1 MNDKDILNSE
11 LIKTRIAELE
21 YGGENQIP
29 LTEKDIRR
37 IYVEETGKQ
46 IPAEIKIYHS
56 DNYKDP
62 NKLDSGFDGTI
73 IHFLNVKEGIN
84 QIYTITRGSEHK
96 EGGMDGENKSQE
108 TPLDWIYNAMGIFSG
123 VNESQYVSAVEFENA
138 VIKEVNKH
146 VDNEI
151 KMMRSKGSVV
161 AKDLPLLKNGIGHS
175 LGGNIIQMLNLTR
188 GGYVN
193 VVAINDAPPS
203 AYQLAAIEFKFRFD
217 LFNEFGL
224 NINDFDQI
232 YTIPPKDL
240 KAFAESY
247 YKEQGKNI
255 HHLTNEEDMLFAAS
269 ELRGFL
275 DLGSRTMLD
284 SNPEFESIR
293 ERIANLSDEDLYE
306 MQKFLVKYAPAYKA
320 GGYDGLVKAMTG
332 IDLVLL
338 QDLKSEWEGFSIT
351 DNPVD
356 TLDSAWE
363 TMKKFDEM
371 AVSLRDFIEQLP
383 VLAENI
389 PVIFSIFTDLTSE
402 EISVIEGEL
411 AGMESDVIEIRSMI
425 TDLMSMSTME
435 DLLTLNPFTFF
446 ENIKD
451 IKEQFE
457 AIDSKINGLMDR
469 FDKIFAAIDRAKL
482 DFGAAVE
489 GHSLQQVSNAL
500 AKKGRRYEGG
510 NLILYKTGADGKKIE
525 VNLSSSVR
533 IYQRGM
539 DSYEAREESLKRY
552 RAAYDAVFLDDFETR
567 KRHLLNQIQDM
578 ETNPRAFR
586 SVFNLEDSE
595 ISSIQVHEH
604 IPPLPPAFT
613 DRMEEA
619 VHHFQYQFD
628 KGRRLVTSIKTSI
641 EKMFNEEKDIAA
653 IFELR

>member
-1 MNDKDILNSE
+1 MQNEEVLNSDILRAR
-11 LIKTRIAELE
+11 LAQLE
-21 YGGENQIP
+21 YGGSNTFNIDEVRKI
-29 LTEKDIRR
+29 I
-37 IYVEETGKQ
+37 IEETGAAPPQ
-46 IPAEIKIYHS
+46 NIRIFYS
-56 DNYKDP
+56 DNMEEFDDLK
-62 NKLDSGFDGTI
+62 KEGKDSGFDGTA
-73 IHFLNVKEGIN
+73 IHFYDAEKGIN
-84 QIYTITRGSEHK
+84 QTYIITRGSENAEKLKK
-96 EGGMDGENKSQE
+96 EESGS
-108 TPLDWIYNAMGIFSG
+108 PLDWIYNSLGIYAGKETNQYRDAKLFSNII
-123 VNESQYVSAVEFENA
+123 NEEVKKFESNQNQIVVE
-138 VIKEVNKH
+138 NK
-146 VDNEI
+146 I
-151 KMMRSKGSVV
+151 Y
-161 AKDLPLLKNGIGHS
+161 GIGHS
-175 LGGNIIQMLNLTR
+175 LGGNLIQMLGILTGSYER
-188 GGYVN
+188 VY
-193 VVAINDAPPS
+193 AINDAPPS
-203 AYQLAAIEFKFRFD
+203 AYQLAAIDVPFKD
-217 LFNEFGL
+217 KLFL
-224 NINDFDQI
+224 NFNLNPNSFDQI

-240 KAFAESY
+240 KAFAETY

-284 SNPEFESIR
+284 SNPHFESIR

-320 GGYDGLVKAMTG
+320 GGYDGLIKAMTG
-332 IDLVLL
+332 IDLVLV
-338 QDLKSEWEGFSIT
+338 QDLKSEWEGFNIT

-363 TMKKFDEM
+363 TVKKFDEM

-389 PVIFSIFTDLTSE
+389 PIILSIFTDLTSE
-402 EISVIEGEL
+402 EISIIEGEL
-411 AGMESDVIEIRSMI
+411 AGMENDVIEIRSMI

-435 DLLTLNPFTFF
+435 ELLTLNPFTFY

-451 IKEQFE
+451 MTERFE
-457 AIDSKINGLMDR
+457 AIYSKINGLMDR

-552 RAAYDAVFLDDFETR
+552 QAAYDAAFLDDFDMR

-586 SVFNLEDSE
+586 SMFNLEDAE

-604 IPPLPPAFT
+604 IPPLPSAFA

>member
-1 MNDKDILNSE
+1 MNNNEVLATD
-11 LIKTRIAELE
+11 LIRARIAELE
-21 YGGENQIP
+21 YEGI
-29 LTEKDIRR
+29 TEEDIRR
-37 IYVEETGKQ
+37 IYIEETGEK
-46 IPAEIKIYHS
+46 PPVNIKVYRS
-56 DNYKDP
+56 EDFKL
-62 NKLDSGFDGTI
+62 NKNEDSGFDGTI
-73 IHFLNVKEGIN
+73 LHFYDYEKGIN
-84 QIYTITRGSEHK
+84 QTYTITRGSEHK
-96 EGGMDGENKSQE
+96 EGNSEKDR
-108 TPLDWIYNAMGIFSG
+108 PLDWIYNAMGIFSG
-123 VNESQYVSAVEFENA
+123 QNDSQFDSANQFEELVNEK
-138 VIKEVNKH
+138 IK
-146 VDNEI
+146 
-151 KMMRSKGSVV
+151 
-161 AKDLPLLKNGIGHS
+161 KDLENKSKSLGADITKEEIPLKKLGIGHS
-175 LGGNIIQMLNLTR
+175 LGGNLIQMLAITR
-188 GGYVN
+188 GDFEKVY
-193 VVAINDAPPS
+193 AINDAPPS
-203 AYQLAAIEFKFRFD
+203 AYQLAAIDSKFRGK
-217 LFNEFGL
+217 LFIEF
-224 NINDFDQI
+224 NIDETDFDQI

-240 KAFAESY
+240 KAFAETY

-284 SNPEFESIR
+284 SNPDFESIR

-320 GGYDGLVKAMTG
+320 GGYDGLIKAMTG
-332 IDLVLL
+332 IDLVLV
-338 QDLKSEWEGFSIT
+338 QDLKSEWEGFNIT

-389 PVIFSIFTDLTSE
+389 PVILSIFTDLTSE
-402 EISVIEGEL
+402 EISIIEGEL
-411 AGMESDVIEIRSMI
+411 AGMENDVIEIRSMI

-435 DLLTLNPFTFF
+435 ELLTLNPFTFY

-451 IKEQFE
+451 MTERFE
-457 AIDSKINGLMDR
+457 AIYSKINGLMDR

-552 RAAYDAVFLDDFETR
+552 QAAYDAAFLDDFDMR

-586 SVFNLEDSE
+586 SMFNLEDAE

-604 IPPLPPAFT
+604 IPPLPSAFA

>member
-1 MNDKDILNSE
+1 MGSNTVEIINSDIVRA
-11 LIKTRIAELE
+11 RIAELE
-21 YGGENQIP
+21 YGGGGTLI
-29 LTEKDIRR
+29 TEEDIRR
-37 IYVEETGKQ
+37 ILIEETGIEPPQ
-46 IPAEIKIYHS
+46 NIKVYHS
-56 DNYKDP
+56 KDYKKQYL
-62 NKLDSGFDGTI
+62 NGEFDSGFDGTI
-73 IHFLNVKEGIN
+73 IHFYDAKKGIN
-84 QIYTITRGSEHK
+84 QAYTITRGSEHNEK
-96 EGGMDGENKSQE
+96 DLKDNA
-108 TPLDWIYNAMGIFSG
+108 PLDWIYNALGIYTG
-123 VNESQYVSAVEFENA
+123 ETTNQYRHASLF
-138 VIKEVNKH
+138 NKI
-146 VDNEI
+146 VTSEI
-151 KMMRSKGSVV
+151 KSKTSVE
-161 AKDLPLLKNGIGHS
+161 LKNIGIGHS
-175 LGGNIIQMLNLTR
+175 LGGNLIQMLHLLNNNLFD
-188 GGYVN
+188 N
-193 VVAINDAPPS
+193 VYAINDAPPS
-203 AYQLAAIEFKFRFD
+203 AYQLAKLDRDFYYELANFFE
-217 LFNEFGL
+217 
-224 NINDFDQI
+224 INRRDFYQI
-232 YTIPPKDL
+232 YTIPPNDL

-320 GGYDGLVKAMTG
+320 GGYDGLIKAMTG

-389 PVIFSIFTDLTSE
+389 PVILSIFTDLTSE

-425 TDLMSMSTME
+425 TDLMSMSMME
-435 DLLTLNPFTFF
+435 DLLTLNPFTFY

-451 IKEQFE
+451 MTERFE
-457 AIDSKINGLMDR
+457 AIHSKINGLMDR

-552 RAAYDAVFLDDFETR
+552 QAAYDAVFLDDFETR
-567 KRHLLNQIQDM
+567 KRHLLSQIQDM

-586 SVFNLEDSE
+586 SVFNLEDAE

-604 IPPLPPAFT
+604 IPPLPAAFA
-613 DRMEEA
+613 DRLEEA

-641 EKMFNEEKDIAA
+641 EKMFDEEKDIAA

>member
-1 MNDKDILNSE
+1 MDDNQILYSD
-11 LIKTRIAELE
+11 LMRSRIAELE
-21 YGGENQIP
+21 YGGKEKRRI
-29 LTEKDIRR
+29 TEEDIRR
-37 IYVEETGKQ
+37 IYIEETGKKPPKN
-46 IPAEIKIYHS
+46 IVLYHS
-56 DNYKDP
+56 DDFKSPDS
-62 NKLDSGFDGTI
+62 LDSGFDGTI
-73 IHFLNVKEGIN
+73 IHFYDIENGIN
-84 QIYTITRGSEHK
+84 ESYTITRGSENK
-96 EGGMDGENKSQE
+96 EKNDS
-108 TPLDWIYNAMGIFSG
+108 TPLDWIYNAMGIYTG
-123 VNESQYVSAVEFENA
+123 VNQSQFDSAVQFDA
-138 VIKEVNKH
+138 KVTI
-146 VDNEI
+146 EI
-151 KMMRSKGSVV
+151 KKMVDKEIKLLSNKNVKVDSKDV
-161 AKDLPLLKNGIGHS
+161 DLIKYGIGHS
-175 LGGNIIQMLNLTR
+175 LGGNLIQMLHISV
-188 GGYVN
+188 GDFKN
-193 VVAINDAPPS
+193 VYAINDAPPS
-203 AYQLAAIEFKFRFD
+203 AYQLATIDRKFRKRIEEE
-217 LFNEFGL
+217 FN
-224 NINDFDQI
+224 IDSSSIDQI

-363 TMKKFDEM
+363 TMKKFDEI
-371 AVSLRDFIEQLP
+371 AVNLKNFIEQVP

-389 PVIFSIFTDLTSE
+389 PVILSIFTDLTSE

-435 DLLTLNPFTFF
+435 ELLTLNPFTFY

-586 SVFNLEDSE
+586 SVFHLDDAE

-604 IPPLPPAFT
+604 IPPLPAAFA
-613 DRMEEA
+613 DRLEEA

-641 EKMFNEEKDIAA
+641 EKMFDEEKDIAA

>member
-1 MNDKDILNSE
+1 MSNQEVLDTDLLRARLANM
-11 LIKTRIAELE
+11 E
-21 YGGENQIP
+21 YGGSDKVLLSVDE
-29 LTEKDIRR
+29 IRR
-37 IYVEETGKQ
+37 VYIEETGLEPPQ
-46 IPAEIKIYHS
+46 NITVYHS
-56 DNYKDP
+56 VDYKEDNE
-62 NKLDSGFDGTI
+62 NDSGFDGTI
-73 IHFLNVKEGIN
+73 IHFFDKDKNIN
-84 QIYTITRGSEHK
+84 QTYTITRGSENK
-96 EGGMDGENKSQE
+96 EAGDEGK
-108 TPLDWIYNAMGIFSG
+108 PLDWLYNSFGIFSG
-123 VNESQYVSAVEFENA
+123 KNEEQLLDASKFDNKVRRMIENKVNSELEGA
-138 VIKEVNKH
+138 
-146 VDNEI
+146 
-151 KMMRSKGSVV
+151 SKDKLEKLS
-161 AKDLPLLKNGIGHS
+161 LKRFGIGHS
-175 LGGNIIQMLNLTR
+175 LGGNLIQMLNIIN
-188 GGYVN
+188 GNYNKVY
-193 VVAINDAPPS
+193 AINDAPPS
-203 AYQLAAIEFKFRFD
+203 AYQLFYVD
-217 LFNEFGL
+217 DNFNRHVQIHF
-224 NINDFDQI
+224 NVPNDNLDQV
-232 YTIPPKDL
+232 YDIPPRDL
-240 KAFAESY
+240 IAFAESY

-284 SNPEFESIR
+284 SDPDFESIR

-320 GGYDGLVKAMTG
+320 GGYDGLIKAMTG

-389 PVIFSIFTDLTSE
+389 PVILSIFTDLTSE

-425 TDLMSMSTME
+425 TNLMSMSTME

-552 RAAYDAVFLDDFETR
+552 QAAYDAVFLDDFETR
-567 KRHLLNQIQDM
+567 KRHLLSQIQDM
-578 ETNPRAFR
+578 ETNPRAFK

-604 IPPLPPAFT
+604 IPPLPPAFA

-641 EKMFNEEKDIAA
+641 EKMFDEEKDIAA

>member
-1 MNDKDILNSE
+1 MKNETVFNKDIIRARL
-11 LIKTRIAELE
+11 AERE
-21 YGGENQIP
+21 YGGERKIP
-29 LTEKDIRR
+29 LTEQDVRQ
-37 IYVEETGKQ
+37 IYIEETGKQ
-46 IPAEIKIYHS
+46 PPENITIYHS
-56 DNYKDP
+56 NQYLDTKSIDN
-62 NKLDSGFDGTI
+62 GFDGTI
-73 IHFLNVKEGIN
+73 IHVFDIEKGIN
-84 QIYTITRGSEHK
+84 QSYTITRGSENN
-96 EGGMDGENKSQE
+96 EGNDNGDR
-108 TPLDWIYNAMGIFSG
+108 PLDWIYNTLGIFSG
-123 VNESQYVSAVEFENA
+123 IDQSQFRSAEQFDR
-138 VIKEVNKH
+138 K
-146 VDNEI
+146 VDIEI
-151 KMMRSKGSVV
+151 KKRVE
-161 AKDLPLLKNGIGHS
+161 LKYKRLENRGKVDSIEKVELRKLGIGHS
-175 LGGNIIQMLNLTR
+175 LGGNLIQMLAIIR
-188 GGYVN
+188 GNFEKVH
-193 VVAINDAPPS
+193 AINDAPPS
-203 AYQLAAIEFKFRFD
+203 AYQLASIDYNFRRALKKKF
-217 LFNEFGL
+217 NL
-224 NINDFDQI
+224 NNKFDQI

-275 DLGSRTMLD
+275 NLGSRTTLD
-284 SNPEFESIR
+284 SDPDFESIR

-363 TMKKFDEM
+363 TMKKFDEI

-389 PVIFSIFTDLTSE
+389 PVILSIFTDLTSE

-552 RAAYDAVFLDDFETR
+552 QAAYDAVFLDDFETR
-567 KRHLLNQIQDM
+567 KRHLLSQIQDM

-604 IPPLPPAFT
+604 IPPLPPAFA